1 MTLKRVETFLCV
13 EILKWKR
20 NNNNQ
25 NVNKFSIKMS
35 KIMLALMTLSADK
48 EDFVIRFNI
57 FMFII
62 YVEAIKDSIWKQM

>member
-1 MTLKRVETFLCV
+1 
-13 EILKWKR
+13 
-20 NNNNQ
+20 
-25 NVNKFSIKMS
+25 MS

-62 YVEAIKDSIWKQM
+62 YVEAVKNSI